1 MSDYDCVVG
10 DVDKI
15 YITTGTDK
23 PVKAVF
29 EGNVSIVHHGN
40 GVCTIYKKEKLNIY
54 TSDTTAQ
61 RQCLFDRRRGS
72 RASQVREKV
81 GRRQEFFF

>member
-15 YITTGTDK
+15 YIITGTDK

-40 GVCTIYKKEKLNIY
+40 GVCTIYKK
-54 TSDTTAQ
+54 
-61 RQCLFDRRRGS
+61 
-72 RASQVREKV
+72 
-81 GRRQEFFF
+81 